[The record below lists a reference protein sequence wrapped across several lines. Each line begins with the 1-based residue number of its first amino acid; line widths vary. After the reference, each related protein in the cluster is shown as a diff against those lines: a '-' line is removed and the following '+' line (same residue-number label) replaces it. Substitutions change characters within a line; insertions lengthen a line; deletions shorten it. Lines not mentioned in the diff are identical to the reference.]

1 PLEEAQDNMEMLLEK
16 TLCAALPSTR
26 VVYYLHTK
34 SATWNEA
41 RLMCE
46 SYGGTLITFPDFEAP
61 TTAFIMSTRTHGTVT
76 WTRSP
81 IARVLALA
89 SKWTLTLD
97 CRLPTARKKRPYIC
111 QRDDGQCWFQPYVD
125 YKIVDSDAGS
135 ILNETTTDTEGD
147 CAKTCRRDY
156 LASGGGECWAFSYDD
171 ANKVCLRHFTS
182 TNHKYALNRHAG
194 YFTTNPDYTAYV
206 KICTGGWK
214 TSLSPGVSKSGNPWM
229 KTVLLSVSQPPVIL
243 EAETLAMTIDEK
255 VDKIVKEL
263 QVNPQN
269 TSSTRRK
276 KESAE
281 DSRTSAQGIGFVGV
295 AFMAIVFGGI
305 LLLDLNVFISGVS
318 DIYKAFRR
326 RGQSDC

>member
-1 PLEEAQDNMEMLLEK
+1 M
-16 TLCAALPSTR
+16 R
-26 VVYYLHTK
+26 
-34 SATWNEA
+34 
-41 RLMCE
+41 
-46 SYGGTLITFPDFEAP
+46 
-61 TTAFIMSTRTHGTVT
+61 
-76 WTRSP
+76 
-81 IARVLALA
+81 
-89 SKWTLTLD
+89 
-97 CRLPTARKKRPYIC
+97 
-111 QRDDGQCWFQPYVD
+111 QCWFQPYVD

-206 KICTGGWK
+206 KICTGGE
-214 TSLSPGVSKSGNPWM
+214 TGTANESE
-229 KTVLLSVSQPPVIL
+229 VLTTTLRPPVIL

>member
-1 PLEEAQDNMEMLLEK
+1 MGHCDLSPKLRHCDA
-16 TLCAALPSTR
+16 
-26 VVYYLHTK
+26 
-34 SATWNEA
+34 
-41 RLMCE
+41 
-46 SYGGTLITFPDFEAP
+46 
-61 TTAFIMSTRTHGTVT
+61 TVT
-76 WTRSP
+76 EW
-81 IARVLALA
+81 
-89 SKWTLTLD
+89 
-97 CRLPTARKKRPYIC
+97 
-111 QRDDGQCWFQPYVD
+111 DDLVCY
-125 YKIVDSDAGS
+125 
-135 ILNETTTDTEGD
+135 
-147 CAKTCRRDY
+147 C
-156 LASGGGECWAFSYDD
+156 ECD
-171 ANKVCLRHFTS
+171 
-182 TNHKYALNRHAG
+182 
-194 YFTTNPDYTAYV
+194 
-206 KICTGGWK
+206 
-214 TSLSPGVSKSGNPWM
+214 
-229 KTVLLSVSQPPVIL
+229 QPPVIL